1 MGSILS
7 KPKIPAPEPI
17 SEETKKAQRMQ
28 LETLQ
33 ADEKRAE
40 EERMKELSQNLGSA
54 FGRLINETMM
64 PLVTKILFVMED
76 RGLIDLPLRVNGLE
90 IKVVPVAPL
99 AMAQAMEEVEKAI
112 KIRLSKIKLK
122 FDGDSI
128 DREIVRDIIFK
139 LREPNAE
146 TEHKF
151 ISLQIFSD
159 DAIDNSEVQKD
170 ETR

>member
-1 MGSILS
+1 MI
-7 KPKIPAPEPI
+7 
-17 SEETKKAQRMQ
+17 
-28 LETLQ
+28 
-33 ADEKRAE
+33 
-40 EERMKELSQNLGSA
+40 
-54 FGRLINETMM
+54 
-64 PLVTKILFVMED
+64 
-76 RGLIDLPLRVNGLE
+76 
-90 IKVVPVAPL
+90 
-99 AMAQAMEEVEKAI
+99 EVEKAI

-122 FDGDSI
+122 FIGDSI

-170 ETR
+170 ETK

>member
-1 MGSILS
+1 
-7 KPKIPAPEPI
+7 
-17 SEETKKAQRMQ
+17 
-28 LETLQ
+28 
-33 ADEKRAE
+33 
-40 EERMKELSQNLGSA
+40 MKLNKEDMKNFKDYIWSFYGKDKGIYKHFFDNNL
-54 FGRLINETMM
+54 T
-64 PLVTKILFVMED
+64 
-76 RGLIDLPLRVNGLE
+76 
-90 IKVVPVAPL
+90 
-99 AMAQAMEEVEKAI
+99 MEEVEKAI